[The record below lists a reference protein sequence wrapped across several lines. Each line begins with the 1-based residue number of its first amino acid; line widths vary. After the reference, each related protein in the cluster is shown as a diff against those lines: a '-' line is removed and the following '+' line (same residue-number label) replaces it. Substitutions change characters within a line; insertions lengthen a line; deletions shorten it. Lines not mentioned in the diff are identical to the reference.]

1 MGGTEQELPTW
12 ARRMW
17 NEAGSPDLEP
27 HLSVTSGPLLER
39 RHGLRKDDL
48 VEIAIDTRSLPEGSD
63 ATVRGRLLSSGKT
76 AVELLCEDGRL
87 RYVSR
92 SIITQ
97 VTLVAHLRPA
107 YLEDSE
113 LIEFERKD
121 MKRRTDLQERAEKS
135 TKGRDTVLWG

>member
-1 MGGTEQELPTW
+1 M
-12 ARRMW
+12 
-17 NEAGSPDLEP
+17 
-27 HLSVTSGPLLER
+27 
-39 RHGLRKDDL
+39 
-48 VEIAIDTRSLPEGSD
+48 
-63 ATVRGRLLSSGKT
+63 RGRLLSSGKT

-87 RYVSR
+87 LYVSR